1 MQDVDLSKLSFF
13 GGGSNS
19 NEDKRKYKNLT
30 LSIKQT
36 VLERARYRCHNCSRK
51 FGPSN
56 QAHFEHINGSLKDN
70 RPTNLRPLCG
80 ECFKNV
86 AKKETKKGGLL
97 DNMRNTI
104 GGMFQK

>member
-1 MQDVDLSKLSFF
+1 MDLSRLSFF
-13 GGGSNS
+13 GGDSNS
-19 NEDKRKYKNLT
+19 NVDKRKYENLT

-36 VLERARYRCHNCSRK
+36 VLERARYRCHSCSRK

-56 QAHFEHINGSLKDN
+56 HPNFEHINGSLKDN
-70 RPTNLRPLCG
+70 RPTNLRPLCS
-80 ECFKNV
+80 ECFKDV

-97 DNMRNTI
+97 GNMRNTI